1 MQENMWKHVENSICV
16 STHKYS
22 QYYGMVILYIIDL
35 HYSNL
40 YSNHTKYY
48 LKTGYEVVS
57 YFGFD
62 LNLLY
67 DQRY

>member
-1 MQENMWKHVENSICV
+1 MPYYFPQGLHHFIAPLTEHKGAISPHPHQHLLFLVVIC
-16 STHKYS
+16 SHP
-22 QYYGMVILYIIDL
+22 
-35 HYSNL
+35 N
-40 YSNHTKYY
+40 
-48 LKTGYEVVS
+48 GYEVVS